1 MKDIFWKL
9 YGEAITGS
17 NETGDVMDIEF
28 FCELIVQEMCQV
40 INDDCELQMR
50 QRIITNLGGLNQARE
65 LIKKHFGVEE

>member
-28 FCELIVQEMCQV
+28 FCELIVKECAKQV
-40 INDDCELQMR
+40 TKELKVFN
-50 QRIITNLGGLNQARE
+50 IEGDFLLEYFG
-65 LIKKHFGVEE
+65 IKE